1 MLSDSENEE
10 DKENKRLHEVD
21 SDDGSDEEET
31 EDLPKFT
38 GFKDKKRGYVNH
50 QILADLFSL
59 TVHLYCLFNIYVFE
73 ELEGYMQICR
83 HVYYQFQHFYLSKP
97 QFAVCSDK
105 LDKLQK
111 SFYNLLLC
119 FGGTKIF
126 S

>member
-50 QILADLFSL
+50 QIYFL
-59 TVHLYCLFNIYVFE
+59 
-73 ELEGYMQICR
+73 
-83 HVYYQFQHFYLSKP
+83 
-97 QFAVCSDK
+97 
-105 LDKLQK
+105 
-111 SFYNLLLC
+111 
-119 FGGTKIF
+119 
-126 S
+126 